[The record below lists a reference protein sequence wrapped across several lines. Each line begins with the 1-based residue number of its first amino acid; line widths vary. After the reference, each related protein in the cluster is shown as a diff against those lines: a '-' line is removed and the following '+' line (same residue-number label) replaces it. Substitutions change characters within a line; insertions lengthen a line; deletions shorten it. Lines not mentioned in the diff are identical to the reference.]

1 MVKVKQLY
9 QKNWRDP
16 YEVETIVKKHLHG
29 YSLNMPCG
37 MSKLGNVKADIDK
50 KVNPD
55 IEVDMFNPPFERSCF
70 DSIYCDPPWGI
81 NIMKRRRLAIV
92 LTNLLKPVTGTLIF
106 NCNWILMNKVL
117 RLKEVYFITSD
128 NFGSI
133 SAITIYDKP
142 NKEILNY

>member
-1 MVKVKQLY
+1 MVKVQQLY

-16 YEVETIVKKHLHG
+16 EEVEEIVKNYLHG
-29 YSLNMPCG
+29 HSLNMPCG
-37 MSKLGNVKADIDK
+37 MSQLGSIRADIDE
-50 KVNPD
+50 KVKPD
-55 IEVDMFNPPFERSCF
+55 TIVDMFGSPFKRSCF

-81 NIMKRRRLAIV
+81 NIMKRRRLAIN

-117 RLKEVYFITSD
+117 RMNEVYFITSD

-133 SAITIYDKP
+133 SAVTIYDKP
-142 NKEILNY
+142 NKEIVEG